1 MTNMCM
7 YMYMVTMIYFLQ
19 SFGDGCNDTV
29 NECDILSW
37 TEWMV
42 CTNESGCNTGDII
55 RKAGICCRLNSS
67 SQQCMDQCNLTDSD
81 VIIKGLVFHCWLF
94 YIYCIICWY
103 HIKHM
108 SRTLDILATIS
119 MSCLRLLGHI
129 PALNF
134 ERLFAHVFGNLSLLM
149 TTIEHE
155 KLVSVRRRSEIKY
168 NLNFK
173 MILERVRL
181 SICWT
186 LSNWI

>member
-7 YMYMVTMIYFLQ
+7 YMYMVTMVYFLQ
-19 SFGDGCNDTV
+19 SFGDGCNVTV

-81 VIIKGLVFHCWLF
+81 VIIKGLVFHCWF
-94 YIYCIICWY
+94 FNIYCIICSHVKNIGY
-103 HIKHM
+103 SCNDFMPSIARSYPSIK
-108 SRTLDILATIS
+108 
-119 MSCLRLLGHI
+119 LR
-129 PALNF
+129 A
-134 ERLFAHVFGNLSLLM
+134 FAHVFGNLSLLM
-149 TTIEHE
+149 TTIEHN